1 MPGPEILP
9 PSLPPVALAAPV
21 LRRSPAAVPRRYSLA
36 HLTLLHAAPPE
47 LTEIAARAGYD
58 FVSLRPIGMG
68 NPGELDYPLATDA
81 QLLRRTRAA
90 LAATGIRLLD
100 IELARILAATDVSCY
115 RPALECA
122 AELGARHVLTSAWCE
137 GHDYVLEQFI
147 KLCEYARPLGLTVDF
162 EFVTFTPFSTL
173 TQAVDLIASSGCS
186 NAGICIDTLHFDRSG
201 HHAQDLDGI
210 PARWFHYAQICD
222 GPRQY
227 SREVD
232 QLKYVAREARL
243 YLGEGGIDIAGIVRK
258 LPADVPLS
266 IELPNLQRA
275 RELGHQEYARLC
287 LQSAREYFDRHVDGR
302 AYTARQ

>member
-9 PSLPPVALAAPV
+9 PTLPPVALAAPV
-21 LRRSPAAVPRRYSLA
+21 LRRSSPAVPRRYSLA
-36 HLTLLHAAPPE
+36 HLTLLDVAPPE

-68 NPGELDYPLATDA
+68 NPGEPNYPLATDS

-115 RPALECA
+115 WPALECA

-137 GHDYVLEQFI
+137 GRDYVLEQFI
-147 KLCEYARPLGLTVDF
+147 KLCDYAKPLGLTVDF
-162 EFVTFTPFSTL
+162 EFVTFAPFSTL
-173 TQAVDLIASSGCS
+173 AQTVDLVASSGCT
-186 NAGICIDTLHFDRSG
+186 NAGICVDTLHFDRSG

-210 PARWFHYAQICD
+210 PARWLHYAQICD
-222 GPRQY
+222 GPQKY

-243 YLGEGGIDIAGIVRK
+243 YLGEGGIDIAGIVHK
-258 LPADVPLS
+258 LPSAVPLS
-266 IELPNLQRA
+266 IELPHRQRA
-275 RELGHQEYARLC
+275 QQLGHHEYARRC
-287 LQSAREYFDRHVDGR
+287 LQSTREYFDRQVDGR
-302 AYTARQ
+302 AYTANQ